1 MIIECINLNKK
12 FGNLEVLKNIN
23 LEINKGEIISIIGP
37 SGSGKSTLLR
47 ILANL
52 EVVDSG
58 EIINNGSIGM
68 VFQNYNLFSNLSVID
83 NVKIGLIDYKK
94 LCNDLAEKKANEML
108 CQVGLGAKQNNFP
121 SQLSGGEKQRVSIAR
136 ALAMESDIIL
146 FDEPTAALDPELTE
160 EVLLTIRNLVKK
172 DLTLIVVTHEIE
184 FAKAISDR
192 IIFMETGEIILDA
205 SLEEI
210 GYNGDDRVKK
220 YLKI

>member
-23 LEINKGEIISIIGP
+23 LKINKGEIISIIGP

-52 EVVDSG
+52 EFVDSG

-94 LCNDLAEKKANEML
+94 LYDNSAEKKATEML

-160 EVLLTIRNLVKK
+160 EVLLTIKNLVKK
-172 DLTLIVVTHEIE
+172 DLTLLVVTHEIE

-192 IIFMETGEIILDA
+192 IIFMEMGEIILDA

>member
-23 LEINKGEIISIIGP
+23 LKINKGEIISIIGP

-52 EVVDSG
+52 EFVDSG

-94 LCNDLAEKKANEML
+94 LCDNSAEKKATEML

-160 EVLLTIRNLVKK
+160 EVLLTIKNLVKK
-172 DLTLIVVTHEIE
+172 DLTLLVVTHEIE

-192 IIFMETGEIILDA
+192 IIFMEMGEIILDA

>member
-1 MIIECINLNKK
+1 M
-12 FGNLEVLKNIN
+12 
-23 LEINKGEIISIIGP
+23 
-37 SGSGKSTLLR
+37 
-47 ILANL
+47 
-52 EVVDSG
+52 
-58 EIINNGSIGM
+58 
-68 VFQNYNLFSNLSVID
+68 
-83 NVKIGLIDYKK
+83 
-94 LCNDLAEKKANEML
+94 
-108 CQVGLGAKQNNFP
+108 
-121 SQLSGGEKQRVSIAR
+121 SGGEKQRVSIAR

-160 EVLLTIRNLVKK
+160 EVLLTIKNLVKK

-192 IIFMETGEIILDA
+192 IIFMEMGEIILDA